1 MLSKIWLINVVLLFL
16 VGFFGLKAYGV
27 WVQGNAG
34 DNPPQ
39 IGRKLVQKTPKPVAT
54 PYDRKIAPE
63 TKYDALIALNLFS
76 PERKETILET
86 PKPDAKAKKV
96 SVAEKKVIE
105 QYCAK
110 LTLYGLVITDDSA
123 EALVSYPVAKPAL
136 KGRKNTRRNV
146 KRLTAR
152 QTKWVKA
159 GDSLGDFKVVS
170 IEPDR
175 VLLKT
180 GDQSYDLLLY
190 DKEKLKKRGPA
201 KPKTGPTVVGVSIKP
216 KTGSQVT
223 GETQKTKEVSQTGK
237 SSAKPPALNTK
248 GKSSIPFPTKK
259 GASGAA
265 VPTKR

>member
-34 DNPPQ
+34 DKLPE
-39 IGRKLVQKTPKPVAT
+39 IARKLVQKTPKPVAA
-54 PYDRKIAPE
+54 PYERKIAPE
-63 TKYDALIALNLFS
+63 TKYDALITLNLFS
-76 PERKETILET
+76 PERTETILGA
-86 PKPDAKAKKV
+86 PKPDAKSIKRSA
-96 SVAEKKVIE
+96 AEQKNNE
-105 QYCAK
+105 QYFIK
-110 LTLYGLVITDDSA
+110 LTLYGLVITNDSA
-123 EALVSYPVAKPAL
+123 EALVSYPVAKPVL
-136 KGRKNTRRNV
+136 KGKANRRRNI
-146 KRLTAR
+146 KQLTGR

-223 GETQKTKEVSQTGK
+223 GETKKTKAVSQTGK
-237 SSAKPPALNTK
+237 SSAKPPALNAK
-248 GKSSIPFPTKK
+248 GKSSIPLPTQKR
-259 GASGAA
+259 ALGAA
-265 VPTKR
+265 VPTTR